1 MNSFKEFSSFND
13 GLSEIVNIVPEIK
26 SICESIFEETGVSID
41 KLTPKDLANQF
52 TKIVMNDFPYVDFRS
67 PAVSISYREVGFKS
81 RSVLS
86 FGWKYI
92 STGSGS
98 LCYSFRISFFS
109 HSESVKEI
117 EAKLAELG
125 WEQSG
130 EKHNFFPYRNKPNKF
145 KKDKPNEK
153 DKKQN
158 FKPKASKKQEH
169 VEEVEPV
176 ENQPAVVAEEVVAE
190 EIPVVEQKQEDV
202 KNTSSEY

>member
-1 MNSFKEFSSFND
+1 MNSFKEFSNFNE
-13 GLSEIVNIVPEIK
+13 GLFEIAEVVPEIK
-26 SICESIFEETGVSID
+26 SLCDSILEETGIALD

-109 HSESVKEI
+109 HSENIKEI
-117 EAKLAELG
+117 ETKLAELG
-125 WEQSG
+125 WTQSA
-130 EKHNFFPYRNKPNKF
+130 EKHNFFPYKNKPNKF
-145 KKDKPNEK
+145 KN
-153 DKKQN
+153 DKKDDN
-158 FKPKASKKQEH
+158 KKLVYKNNKPRKQEPI
-169 VEEVEPV
+169 VEETNVEEPEV
-176 ENQPAVVAEEVVAE
+176 DATQDEVKAEEVVE
-190 EIPVVEQKQEDV
+190 SN
-202 KNTSSEY
+202 NTSSEY